1 MTKLEK
7 AELFAKE
14 KHSKMTRKDGTTPY
28 FVHLESVVSRLKSM
42 GIVNEDVLC
51 AALLH
56 DTMEDTNTSFDDIFE
71 QFGRDVAILVSS
83 LSKDVKLPKK
93 ERESQYV
100 TQLKNAPFEAKL
112 IKLCDIAANLSDLK
126 NSDLSKTKRL
136 KTVKTKLHYLNI
148 IKNEIMENK
157 ANVPRIQ
164 SIIDGINDVL
174 IHYKQ
179 KPVSI

>member
-14 KHSKMTRKDGTTPY
+14 KHAKMTKARTTPY
-28 FVHLESVVSRLKSM
+28 SVHLESVVSRLKSI

-51 AALLH
+51 AAWLH
-56 DTMEDTNTSFDDIFE
+56 DTIEDTDTRFDDIFE

-83 LSKDVKLPKK
+83 LSKDANLPRK

-100 TQLKNAPFEAKL
+100 MQLKNAPFEAKL
-112 IKLCDIAANLSDLK
+112 IKLCDIAANLSDLR
-126 NSDLSKTKRL
+126 NSNLSKTKRT
-136 KTVKTKLHYLNI
+136 KTVKTKLHYLQI
-148 IKNEIMENK
+148 IKNEIMEK
-157 ANVPRIQ
+157 KTSVPRIQ
-164 SIIDGINDVL
+164 SILDGINDVL

-179 KPVSI
+179 RPIYI

>member
-14 KHSKMTRKDGTTPY
+14 KHSKMTRKDGITPY

-51 AALLH
+51 AAWLH
-56 DTMEDTNTSFDDIFE
+56 DTMEDANTSFDDIFE

-83 LSKDVKLPKK
+83 LSKDAKLPKK

-126 NSDLSKTKRL
+126 NSDLSKTKRF

-157 ANVPRIQ
+157 ANVPRIR

>member
-1 MTKLEK
+1 MRMFFVRHGFMTLED
-7 AELFAKE
+7 A
-14 KHSKMTRKDGTTPY
+14 H
-28 FVHLESVVSRLKSM
+28 
-42 GIVNEDVLC
+42 
-51 AALLH
+51 
-56 DTMEDTNTSFDDIFE
+56 TSFDDIFD

-83 LSKDVKLPKK
+83 LSKDTKLPKK
-93 ERESQYV
+93 ERASQYV
-100 TQLKNAPFEAKL
+100 KQLKNAPFEAKL

-136 KTVKTKLHYLNI
+136 KTVKTKLYYLNI
-148 IKNEIMENK
+148 IKNEIMKNK
-157 ANVPRIQ
+157 DSLSRIQ

>member
-14 KHSKMTRKDGTTPY
+14 KHSKITRKDGTTPF

-42 GIVNEDVLC
+42 GIVNENVLC
-51 AALLH
+51 AAWLH
-56 DTMEDTNTSFDDIFE
+56 DTMEDTGTSFDDIFE

-83 LSKDVKLPKK
+83 LSKDVKLSRK

-112 IKLCDIAANLSDLK
+112 IKLCDIAANFSDLR

-136 KTVKTKLHYLNI
+136 KTVKTKSHYLQI
-148 IKNEIMENK
+148 IKNEIVEKK
-157 ANVPRIQ
+157 ASVPRIQ
-164 SIIDGINDVL
+164 SIIDGINDIL

-179 KPVSI
+179 RPVSI

>member
-14 KHSKMTRKDGTTPY
+14 KHAKMTKARTTPY
-28 FVHLESVVSRLKSM
+28 SVHLESVVSRLKSI

-51 AALLH
+51 AAWLH
-56 DTMEDTNTSFDDIFE
+56 DTIEDTDTRFDDIFE

-83 LSKDVKLPKK
+83 LSKDANLPRK

-100 TQLKNAPFEAKL
+100 MQLKNAPFEAKL
-112 IKLCDIAANLSDLK
+112 IKLCDIAANLSDLR
-126 NSDLSKTKRL
+126 NSDLSKTKRT
-136 KTVKTKLHYLNI
+136 KTVKTKLHYLQI
-148 IKNEIMENK
+148 IKNEIMEK
-157 ANVPRIQ
+157 KTSVPRIQ
-164 SIIDGINDVL
+164 SILDGINDVL

-179 KPVSI
+179 RPIYI

>member
-14 KHSKMTRKDGTTPY
+14 KHAKMTKARTTPY
-28 FVHLESVVSRLKSM
+28 SVHLESVVSRLKSI

-51 AALLH
+51 AAWLH
-56 DTMEDTNTSFDDIFE
+56 DTIEDTDTRFDDIFE

-83 LSKDVKLPKK
+83 LSKDANLPRK

-100 TQLKNAPFEAKL
+100 MQLKNAPFEVKL
-112 IKLCDIAANLSDLK
+112 IKLCDIAANLSDLR
-126 NSDLSKTKRL
+126 NSDLSKTKRT
-136 KTVKTKLHYLNI
+136 KTVKTELHYLQI
-148 IKNEIMENK
+148 IKNEIMEK
-157 ANVPRIQ
+157 KTSVPRIQ
-164 SIIDGINDVL
+164 SILDGINDVL

-179 KPVSI
+179 RPIYI

>member
-14 KHSKMTRKDGTTPY
+14 KHAKMTKARTTPY
-28 FVHLESVVSRLKSM
+28 SVHLESVVSRLKSI

-51 AALLH
+51 AAWLH
-56 DTMEDTNTSFDDIFE
+56 DTIEDTDTRFDNIFE

-83 LSKDVKLPKK
+83 LSKDANLPRK

-100 TQLKNAPFEAKL
+100 MQLKNAPFEAKL
-112 IKLCDIAANLSDLK
+112 IKLCDIAANLSDLR
-126 NSDLSKTKRL
+126 NSDLSKTKRT
-136 KTVKTKLHYLNI
+136 KTVKTKLHYLQI
-148 IKNEIMENK
+148 IKNEIMEK
-157 ANVPRIQ
+157 KTSVPRIQ
-164 SIIDGINDVL
+164 SILDGINDVL

-179 KPVSI
+179 RPISI

>member
-14 KHSKMTRKDGTTPY
+14 KHSKMTRKNGTTPY
-28 FVHLESVVSRLKSM
+28 SFHLESVVNRLKSM

-51 AALLH
+51 AAWLH
-56 DTMEDTNTSFDDIFE
+56 DTIEDAYTSFDDIFD
-71 QFGRDVAILVSS
+71 QFGREVAILVSS
-83 LSKDVKLPKK
+83 LSKDTKLPKK

-100 TQLKNAPFEAKL
+100 KQLKNASFEAKL

-126 NSDLSKTKRL
+126 NSDLSKTKLL

-148 IKNEIMENK
+148 IKNEIIENK
-157 ANVPRIQ
+157 ASVPRIQ

-179 KPVSI
+179 KPVFI

>member
-14 KHSKMTRKDGTTPY
+14 KHSKTTRNNRITHYST
-28 FVHLESVVSRLKSM
+28 HLESVVNRLKGM
-42 GIVNEDVLC
+42 GVVDEDVLC
-51 AALLH
+51 AAWLH
-56 DTMEDTNTSFDDIFE
+56 DAIEDADTSFDDIFE

-83 LSKDVKLPKK
+83 LSKDAKLPRK

-100 TQLKNAPFEAKL
+100 RQLKNAPFEAKL

-136 KTVKTKLHYLNI
+136 KTVKTKLYYLQV
-148 IKNEIMENK
+148 IKNGIIENK
-157 ANVPRIQ
+157 ASVPKIQ

-174 IHYKQ
+174 IHYRQ
-179 KPVSI
+179 RPVSI

>member
-7 AELFAKE
+7 AESFAKE
-14 KHSKMTRKDGTTPY
+14 KHLKMTRKDGITPY
-28 FVHLESVVSRLKSM
+28 STHLASVVSRLKGM
-42 GIVNEDVLC
+42 GIANEDVLC
-51 AALLH
+51 AAWLH

-100 TQLKNAPFEAKL
+100 KQLKSAPFEAKL

-148 IKNEIMENK
+148 IKNEITEKKSSIPN
-157 ANVPRIQ
+157 IQ
-164 SIIDGINDVL
+164 NIIDGINDVL
-174 IHYKQ
+174 INYKQ
-179 KPVSI
+179 KPIYI

>member
-83 LSKDVKLPKK
+83 LSKDTKLPKK

-126 NSDLSKTKRL
+126 NSDLSKTKLL

>member
-14 KHSKMTRKDGTTPY
+14 KHAKMTKKDRATPY
-28 FVHLESVVSRLKSM
+28 SVHLESVVSRLKSI

-51 AALLH
+51 AAWLH
-56 DTMEDTNTSFDDIFE
+56 DTMEDTDTRFDDIFE

-83 LSKDVKLPKK
+83 LSKDAKLPRK

-100 TQLKNAPFEAKL
+100 MQLKNAPFEAKL
-112 IKLCDIAANLSDLK
+112 IKLCDIAANLSDLR
-126 NSDLSKTKRL
+126 NSDVSKTKRS
-136 KTVKTKLHYLNI
+136 KTVKTKLHYLQI
-148 IKNEIMENK
+148 IKNEIMEKK
-157 ANVPRIQ
+157 ASIPRIQ
-164 SIIDGINDVL
+164 SILDGINDVL

-179 KPVSI
+179 RPISI

>member
-14 KHSKMTRKDGTTPY
+14 KHAKMTKARTTPY
-28 FVHLESVVSRLKSM
+28 SVHLESVVSRLKSI

-51 AALLH
+51 AAWLH
-56 DTMEDTNTSFDDIFE
+56 DTIEDTDTRFDDIFE

-83 LSKDVKLPKK
+83 LSKDANLPRT

-100 TQLKNAPFEAKL
+100 MQLKNAPFEAKL
-112 IKLCDIAANLSDLK
+112 IKLCDIAANLSDLR
-126 NSDLSKTKRL
+126 NSNLSKTKRT
-136 KTVKTKLHYLNI
+136 KTVKTKLHYLQI
-148 IKNEIMENK
+148 IKNEIMEK
-157 ANVPRIQ
+157 KTSVPRIQ
-164 SIIDGINDVL
+164 SILDGINDVL

-179 KPVSI
+179 RPIYI

>member
-83 LSKDVKLPKK
+83 LSKDTKLPKK

-100 TQLKNAPFEAKL
+100 MQLKNAPFEAKL

-126 NSDLSKTKRL
+126 NSDLSKTKL
-136 KTVKTKLHYLNI
+136 WKTKLTCLGF
-148 IKNEIMENK
+148 KVLLME
-157 ANVPRIQ
+157 
-164 SIIDGINDVL
+164 
-174 IHYKQ
+174 
-179 KPVSI
+179 

>member
-14 KHSKMTRKDGTTPY
+14 KHSKMTRKDGTAPY
-28 FVHLESVVSRLKSM
+28 SFHLESVVNRLKSI

-51 AALLH
+51 AAWLH
-56 DTMEDTNTSFDDIFE
+56 DTIEDAYTSFDDIFD

-83 LSKDVKLPKK
+83 LSKDTKLSKK
-93 ERESQYV
+93 EREAQYV
-100 TQLKNAPFEAKL
+100 KQLKNASFEAKL

-136 KTVKTKLHYLNI
+136 KTVKTKSHYLNI
-148 IKNEIMENK
+148 IKNEIIENK
-157 ANVPRIQ
+157 ASVPRIQ
-164 SIIDGINDVL
+164 NIIDGINDVL

-179 KPVSI
+179 KPVFI

>member
-1 MTKLEK
+1 
-7 AELFAKE
+7 
-14 KHSKMTRKDGTTPY
+14 
-28 FVHLESVVSRLKSM
+28 VVNRLKSI

-51 AALLH
+51 AAWLH
-56 DTMEDTNTSFDDIFE
+56 DTMEDTHTSFDDIFE

-83 LSKDVKLPKK
+83 LSKDAKLPKK
-93 ERESQYV
+93 ERELQYV
-100 TQLKNAPFEAKL
+100 KQLKNAPFEAKL

-136 KTVKTKLHYLNI
+136 KIVKTKLRYLNI

-157 ANVPRIQ
+157 ASVPMIQ

-179 KPVSI
+179 KPVFI